1 MEETPYP
8 KGLKLRMFKNSEN
21 FSSRADAINF
31 KFFHIFYSFF
41 IHFLFIFYSFF
52 IHFLFIFIT
61 QQILK

>member
-31 KFFHIFYSFF
+31 KFF

-52 IHFLFIFIT
+52 IHFYHSANFKMIST
-61 QQILK
+61 KTSK